1 MASFTAFLLP
11 HFLLDLP
18 HPPFSSRFTVTILTP
33 LTSSATPYCALPL
46 LTPGLHSLLVP
57 YFVGFFLFYD
67 RSLPLHLLHLYMF
80 ARIQVLQIL
89 LHVQMILLII
99 LPLGFYS
106 AAPCT
111 TPYVLY
117 EQVHPVPTPLLVH

>member
-1 MASFTAFLLP
+1 MESFAAFLSP

-18 HPPFSSRFTVTILTP
+18 HPSFPSRFTVTILTP
-33 LTSSATPYCALPL
+33 LTSSASESATPYCALPL

-67 RSLPLHLLHLYMF
+67 RSFPLHLLHSYMF

-89 LHVQMILLII
+89 LHVQIILLI
-99 LPLGFYS
+99 
-106 AAPCT
+106 
-111 TPYVLY
+111 
-117 EQVHPVPTPLLVH
+117 